1 MRTTI
6 YLDDKLDA
14 RLRQLIA
21 GRGLN
26 RFIADAVAEKVSALE
41 KERIEQAMKE
51 GYQATAVER
60 TPLDEDWAVVD
71 VEGWPE

>member
-6 YLDDKLDA
+6 YLDDTLDA
-14 RLRQLIA
+14 RLRQLVP

-26 RFIADAVAEKVSALE
+26 RFIAEAVAEKVLALE

-51 GYQATAVER
+51 GYQAIAVER
-60 TPLDEDWAVVD
+60 AQLDEDWMVVD
-71 VEGWPE
+71 VEGWPG